1 MSISADQV
9 QHVARLARLA
19 VDDAQI
25 PGIADK
31 LTDVLNL
38 LDQIQSV
45 DTQGVEAL
53 TNPLDRTQILRT
65 DAVTASNDRDN
76 LMANAPAQKDGLFL
90 VPKVID

>member
-53 TNPLDRTQILRT
+53 TNPLDRTQILRA
-65 DAVTASNDRDN
+65 DAVTTNDDRDN
-76 LMANAPAQKDGLFL
+76 LMSNAPAQKDGLFL

>member
-38 LDQIQSV
+38 LDQIQSF

-53 TNPLDRTQILRT
+53 TNPLDRTQILRG

-76 LMANAPAQKDGLFL
+76 LMSNAPAQKDGLFL

>member
-53 TNPLDRTQILRT
+53 TNPLDRTQILRA
-65 DAVTASNDRDN
+65 DAVIASNDRDN
-76 LMANAPAQKDGLFL
+76 LMSNAPAQKDGLFL

>member
-25 PGIADK
+25 PDIANK

-45 DTQGVEAL
+45 DTQGIEAL
-53 TNPLDRTQILRT
+53 TNPLDRTQILRA
-65 DAVTASNDRDN
+65 DAVTASNARDN
-76 LMANAPAQKDGLFL
+76 LMSNAPAQKDGLFL

>member
-53 TNPLDRTQILRT
+53 TNPLDRTQILRA

-76 LMANAPAQKDGLFL
+76 LMSNAPAHKDGLFL

>member
-53 TNPLDRTQILRT
+53 TNPLDRTQILRA

-76 LMANAPAQKDGLFL
+76 LMSNAPARKDGLFL